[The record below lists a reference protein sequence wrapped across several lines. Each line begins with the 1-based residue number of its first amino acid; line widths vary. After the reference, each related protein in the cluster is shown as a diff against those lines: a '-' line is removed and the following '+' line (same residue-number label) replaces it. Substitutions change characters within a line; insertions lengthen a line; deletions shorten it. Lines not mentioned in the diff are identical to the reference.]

1 MMHPLAFFE
10 TGYDALTS
18 AVERVKAA
26 SGRGHIHTTPPG
38 CALTGR
44 ADRGILFEATDEGR
58 AFAFFDSRSIE
69 ARAKPL
75 AILLHGAESVPE
87 DDDVL
92 APACEAV
99 NRMAERMRLGQ
110 GHFHILTP
118 PCLANPHPGRWT
130 IVFEDA
136 ELGLLQSVS
145 DERPLADIR
154 LIERLIYAAP
164 SADACSGHPG
174 TTPGIDG

>member
-1 MMHPLAFFE
+1 MIPHLDLAPLD
-10 TGYDALTS
+10 YDDLTA

-26 SGRGHIHTTPPG
+26 GGRGHIHTTPPG

-44 ADRGILFEATDEGR
+44 PDCGILFEVTDEGR
-58 AFAFFDSRSIE
+58 TYAFFDAVPIE

-75 AILLHGAESVPE
+75 AILLHGAESVP
-87 DDDVL
+87 DDTEVL
-92 APACEAV
+92 APACDAV
-99 NRMAERMRLGQ
+99 NHMAERMSLGK

-118 PCLANPHPGRWT
+118 VCLSNPYPGQWT

-136 ELGLLQSVS
+136 EWGILESVS

-154 LIERLIYAAP
+154 LVERLIYAQPA
-164 SADACSGHPG
+164 GG
-174 TTPGIDG
+174 EGVGKERQ

>member
-1 MMHPLAFFE
+1 MIPRLDPVE
-10 TGYDALTS
+10 LGYAQLTA

-26 SGRGHIHTTPPG
+26 GLRGHIHTTPPG

-44 ADRGILFEATDEGR
+44 SDRGILFESTDEKR
-58 AFAFFDSRSIE
+58 TYAFFDAAPIE

-75 AILLHGAESVPE
+75 AVRLHGAESVP
-87 DDDVL
+87 DDSEEL

-99 NRMAERMRLGQ
+99 QRMAERMRLGK

-118 PCLANPHPGRWT
+118 ACLANPSPGRWT

-136 ELGLLQSVS
+136 ELGVLESAS

-154 LIERLIYAAP
+154 LVERMIYAR
-164 SADACSGHPG
+164 PG
-174 TTPGIDG
+174 PPEART

>member
-1 MMHPLAFFE
+1 MIPHLDLIE
-10 TGYDALTS
+10 VGYPELTA

-26 SGRGHIHTTPPG
+26 GGRGHIHTTPPG

-44 ADRGILFEATDEGR
+44 PDRGILFEATDEGR
-58 AFAFFDSRSIE
+58 TFAFFDSVAIE

-75 AILLHGAESVPE
+75 AILLHGAESVP
-87 DDDVL
+87 DDTEVL

-99 NRMAERMRLGQ
+99 NRMSERMRLGK

-118 PCLANPHPGRWT
+118 ACLANPNPGRWT

-136 ELGLLQSVS
+136 ELGVLTSVS
-145 DERPLADIR
+145 DERPLTDIR
-154 LIERLIYAAP
+154 LVERLIYAAA
-164 SADACSGHPG
+164 SA
-174 TTPGIDG
+174 

>member
-1 MMHPLAFFE
+1 MIPRLE
-10 TGYDALTS
+10 LVEQGYDALLS

-26 SGRGHIHTTPPG
+26 GGRGHIHTTPPG

-58 AFAFFDSRSIE
+58 TFAFFDSRSIE

-75 AILLHGAESVPE
+75 AIVLHGAESVPA

-99 NRMAERMRLGQ
+99 TRMAGRMRLGR

-118 PCLANPHPGRWT
+118 ACLANPNPGRWT

-136 ELGLLQSVS
+136 ELGMLQSVS

-154 LIERLIYAAP
+154 LVERLIYAAP
-164 SADACSGHPG
+164 SAEADSAPPG
-174 TTPGIDG
+174 TSGSRS